1 MKIALLS
8 KLLGG
13 IWMSS
18 LTFLAHSQDL
28 SAAWQLRVS
37 DMDSQVKAEATIRFS
52 NQTATSCMAGNWK
65 RVLVESTAVHAEGF
79 FPLAGPLAYKLENGT
94 VTLGRTEVC
103 DGYLFLVGELEGDTI
118 EGSYD
123 ALGWGTKKLG
133 SFSLQ
138 KIQ

>member
-1 MKIALLS
+1 MRIPLLS

-13 IWMSS
+13 IWMDC

-28 SAAWQLRVS
+28 SSTWQLRVS
-37 DMDSQVKAEATIRFS
+37 DMDNQVKAEATIRFS
-52 NQTATSCMAGNWK
+52 NETAKSCMGGNWK
-65 RVLVESTAVHAEGF
+65 RVLVETKAAHAESF
-79 FPLAGPLAYKLENGT
+79 FPLAGPLAYKLEDGT

-103 DGYLFLVGELEGDTI
+103 DGYLFLVGKPVGDAI
-118 EGSYD
+118 KGSYD
-123 ALGWGTKKLG
+123 AVRWGTKKLG